1 MLKENSSMKTP
12 SPDSGIDEYLR
23 ERLMPVEG
31 AIPHLPGIEMYGDSI
46 PAGTVGGDLFEYI
59 NFQQRYDVDTR
70 IEQALKLSKEF
81 LVPHSPGMPDHNS
94 VDDQVEWL
102 KSRPDYRSEMEAGY
116 REARS
121 LEQVRVA
128 EDLKD
133 LCSTAGVLVVD
144 AQGHGVI
151 SAKIASTVHD
161 TFHAF
166 MLSELDRYGK
176 TTPDL
181 FEKINLRLAQ
191 SVTARNALGRSLEGG
206 AREIATMLYG
216 EVRPSGHFR
225 FVNFGHPPPLVFS
238 AQTRKFIEV
247 DKDGMVAFL
256 PLGLEVPEDHPD
268 RKRYFSM
275 HFRKRPA
282 DYSDVT
288 EITLIKPGDILFLY
302 TDGVY
307 DGSDEEQR
315 HDLEELMSN
324 HCLLSAKDICNAVL
338 ECAVKI
344 DERLRDAGEQD
355 RIDDKT
361 VFIIKR
367 CGTIPSDFVARES
380 A

>member
-1 MLKENSSMKTP
+1 MTTP
-12 SPDSGIDEYLR
+12 SLDSGIDAYLR

-31 AIPHLPGIEMYGDSI
+31 AIPHLPGIEMYGDTI

-59 NFQQRYDVDTR
+59 NFKQRYDIDTR

-81 LVPHSPGMPDHNS
+81 LIPHPPGMPDHNS
-94 VDDQVEWL
+94 VDDHVEWL
-102 KSRPDYRSEMEAGY
+102 KSRLDYRSEMEVAY
-116 REARS
+116 REARG
-121 LEQVRVA
+121 LERLRVA

-133 LCSTAGVLVVD
+133 LYSTAGVLLVD

-166 MLSELDRYGK
+166 MLSELDHYGK

-181 FEKINLRLAQ
+181 FDKLNLRLAH
-191 SVTARNALGRSLEGG
+191 SVTARNALGRSLQEG

-225 FVNFGHPPPLVFS
+225 FVNFGHPPPLLFS
-238 AQTRKFIEV
+238 AEARKFIEV
-247 DKDGMVAFL
+247 DKGRMVRFL
-256 PLGLEVPEDHPD
+256 PLGLEVPEDDPD

-282 DYSDVT
+282 GYSD
-288 EITLIKPGDILFLY
+288 IADTLIEPGDLLFLY

-315 HDLEELMSN
+315 HDLEELMRN

-338 ECAVKI
+338 ERAVKI
-344 DERLRDAGEQD
+344 DDHLRDTGEQD
-355 RIDDKT
+355 LIDDKT

-367 CGTIPSDFVARES
+367 SETISTDFVAREPG
-380 A
+380 

>member
-1 MLKENSSMKTP
+1 MTTSSL
-12 SPDSGIDEYLR
+12 DSDIDEYLR

-46 PAGTVGGDLFEYI
+46 PAGTAGGDLFEYI
-59 NFQQRYDVDTR
+59 NFQQRYDIDKR
-70 IEQALKLSKEF
+70 IERALRLSKEF
-81 LVPHSPGMPDHNS
+81 LVPHPHPPGRPDHNS
-94 VDDQVEWL
+94 VDDHVEWL
-102 KSRPDYRSEMEAGY
+102 TSRADYRFEMGAAY

-121 LEQVRVA
+121 LEQVRIA
-128 EDLKD
+128 EDLRD
-133 LCSTAGVLVVD
+133 LYSTAGVLLAD

-151 SAKIASTVHD
+151 AAKIASTVHD

-166 MLSELDRYGK
+166 MLFELDRHGK
-176 TTPDL
+176 TTPEL
-181 FEKINLRLAQ
+181 FEKLNLRLAQ
-191 SVTARNALGRSLEGG
+191 SVTARNALGRSLKES

-225 FVNFGHPPPLVFS
+225 FVNFGHPPPLLFS
-238 AQTRKFIEV
+238 AKARKFIEV
-247 DKDGMVAFL
+247 DKDRMLRFL

-275 HFRKRPA
+275 HVRKRAA
-282 DYSDVT
+282 DYSDIA
-288 EITLIKPGDILFLY
+288 EISLIKPGDILFLY

-315 HDLEELMSN
+315 HDLEELMRN
-324 HCLLSAKDICNAVL
+324 HCLLSAKDICSSVL
-338 ECAVKI
+338 ERAVRV
-344 DERLRDAGEQD
+344 DDRLRDTGEQD

-367 CGTIPSDFVARES
+367 S
-380 A
+380 

>member
-1 MLKENSSMKTP
+1 MVTAFVETAI
-12 SPDSGIDEYLR
+12 GEYLR
-23 ERLMPVEG
+23 ERLTPVEG
-31 AIPHLPGIEMYGDSI
+31 VIPQLDGIEMYGNCV
-46 PAGTVGGDLFEYI
+46 PAGLAGGDLFEYI
-59 NFQQRYDVDTR
+59 NFEQRYDLGAR
-70 IEQALKLSKEF
+70 IRRALELSKEY
-81 LVPHSPGMPDHNS
+81 LKGHRIGAADYNC

-102 KSRPDYRSEMEAGY
+102 KVRPDVRPEMETAY
-116 REARS
+116 RQARS
-121 LEQVRVA
+121 LEQLRVA
-128 EDLKD
+128 ESLHDLY
-133 LCSTAGVLVVD
+133 STAGVLLVD
-144 AQGHGVI
+144 AQGHGLI

-176 TTPDL
+176 TTPEL
-181 FEKINLRLAQ
+181 FELINLRLAR
-191 SVTARNALGRSLEGG
+191 SVSTRNALGEERNGT

-238 AQTRKFIEV
+238 AQSGRFSDLER
-247 DKDGMVAFL
+247 DRMVQFL

-275 HFRKRPA
+275 HFRQRPA
-282 DYSDVT
+282 ADSDIA
-288 EITLIKPGDILFLY
+288 EIALIHPGDILFLY

-307 DGSDEEQR
+307 DGTDEDER
-315 HDLEELMSN
+315 SALEALMRDVCRSP
-324 HCLLSAKDICNAVL
+324 AKEICNAVL
-338 ECAVKI
+338 ERA
-344 DERLRDAGEQD
+344 ERMDDHLRGTSEQD

-367 CGTIPSDFVARES
+367 SATISTDSVARES